1 MEFCFTLGI
10 TCYGIIVQKK
20 KQNTASVCLQSTI
33 KHNKF
38 GEGAIMAYTKH
49 IETNTCY

>member
-1 MEFCFTLGI
+1 MALLCK
-10 TCYGIIVQKK
+10 KK

-38 GEGAIMAYTKH
+38 GEEAIMAYTKH